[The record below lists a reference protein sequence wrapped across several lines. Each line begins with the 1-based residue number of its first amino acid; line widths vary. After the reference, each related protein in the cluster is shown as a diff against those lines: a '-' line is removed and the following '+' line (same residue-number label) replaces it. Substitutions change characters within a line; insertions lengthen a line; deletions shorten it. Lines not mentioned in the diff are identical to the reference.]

1 MSLQDSTV
9 SAERGWPWSVK
20 LLIVVVGLFV
30 FIVGGLFVL
39 GRASTARWQRYA
51 AKLQA
56 DGDPLTYRQ
65 IERRRTIVPDE
76 RNSAR
81 IIEGF
86 MDDLEAMSDV
96 PVVGSVFVFAKRSSG
111 ADFFTGILR
120 SGIEPS
126 RVFCEQQ
133 RPLLKKLT
141 ALRDFPTGR
150 LEIDYAGAKNV
161 FEILLPILTSMR
173 AAAKLAHL
181 DGMLKLI
188 DQDLNGAAETAQLQF
203 ALAGM
208 LNEYPTILGRI
219 MQIVM
224 EALAVQTIENT
235 LRVGQLRDANL
246 ALLIES
252 IDLHL
257 ANGTME
263 WVLWGERAFFVAVCD
278 ELISGKLS
286 LTDIMIGTNDDSA
299 ADISSLFPDLL
310 IRKNQIRGVEILTR
324 LVDAADD
331 PIALTKAVKQINA
344 EVRALPVT
352 QIIVRSILPSL
363 SRAVALQHRITARL
377 RSAKA
382 ILAAERFR
390 LDTGRLPKSLEELVP
405 TYLEALPIDPFTGAP
420 LRFAFSDEGI
430 VIYSIGEDLVD
441 DGGLVARRKKR
452 PQFLDVGV
460 RLHKPEHRGLLLID
474 DPPDEE
480 D

>member
-9 SAERGWPWSVK
+9 SAERGWSRSVK

-30 FIVGGLFVL
+30 LIVGGLFVL

-65 IERRRTIVPDE
+65 IEQRRTIVSDE
-76 RNSAR
+76 RNSVR

-86 MDDLEAMSDV
+86 MDDLEALSDASV
-96 PVVGSVFVFAKRSSG
+96 DGSIFGFAKRSGG
-111 ADFFTGILR
+111 ADFFTGIRR
-120 SGIEPS
+120 SRIEPS
-126 RVFCEQQ
+126 RVFRERQ

-150 LEIDYAGAKNV
+150 FDIDYTGAKSI
-161 FEILLPILTSMR
+161 FEIVLPSLSPTR

-181 DGMLKLI
+181 DGMLELI
-188 DQDLNGAAETAQLQF
+188 DQDLTGAAEAAQLQF
-203 ALAGM
+203 AIAGT
-208 LNEYPTILGRI
+208 LNEHPTMIGRLV
-219 MQIVM
+219 QIAT
-224 EALAVQTIENT
+224 EALAVQTIENM
-235 LRVGQLRDANL
+235 LRVGELSDAKL

-257 ANGTME
+257 ANGTIE
-263 WVLWGERAFFVAVCD
+263 WSLWGERAFFVTACD

-286 LTDIMIGTNDDSA
+286 LSDMMNASNDFSA
-299 ADISSLFPDLL
+299 AAVLNFLPDLL
-310 IRKNQIRGVEILTR
+310 IRENQMQGAEIFTWLI
-324 LVDAADD
+324 DAADD
-331 PIALTKAVKQINA
+331 PIALTEAANRLDAAVP
-344 EVRALPVT
+344 ALPRT
-352 QIIVRSILPSL
+352 QVIVRTIMPSL
-363 SRAVALQHRITARL
+363 SRAVALHHRITAHL

-382 ILAAERFR
+382 VLAAERFR

-405 TYLEALPIDPFTGAP
+405 TYFEALPVDPFTATP
-420 LRFAFSDEGI
+420 LRFAVSDEGI

-441 DGGLVARRKKR
+441 DGGLVARQKNR
-452 PQFLDVGV
+452 PHLRDVGV

-474 DPPDEE
+474 DPPDKE